1 MLNPLSGETRDPQ
14 ISSKSLEFLE
24 NQEDEDDI
32 NLIVARQGSLFIDTN
47 YEDDDYFS
55 DDYTQVYKIPEFEQQ
70 LDSRGDSIV
79 QLRSA
84 NHESGYSGMSGGIA
98 TAFNPSS
105 FRNPSIASAGGMM
118 QYVPKI

>member
-1 MLNPLSGETRDPQ
+1 M
-14 ISSKSLEFLE
+14 SSNSLEFFE
-24 NQEDEDDI
+24 NQDEDDI

-55 DDYTQVYKIPEFEQQ
+55 DDYTQVYKIQEFEQQ
-70 LDSRGDSIV
+70 IDSRGGSIV

-84 NHESGYSGMSGGIA
+84 NHESGYSGMSGMP

-105 FRNPSIASAGGMM
+105 LRNPSIASAGGIM
-118 QYVPKI
+118 QYVPKM